1 MKNFLLLLPIIFLW
15 TCKSQPQTPTSP
27 LLQLSENHK
36 VIFLDSLEAGEAI
49 TKDEKENFFSL
60 ITPLDMSIQMKKNF
74 ETATPRNE
82 IMDEYKSFLKKD
94 VLDFSKEEMEYVN
107 DILKEAFKMSNKV
120 STSIFPKE
128 IKLIKTHANHYG
140 QGTYYTRENCI
151 IIPKDELEL
160 RNKEGFL
167 ETMFHEISHIYT
179 RYHPEKQ
186 KALYKL
192 IGFSNIGNMS
202 NLLIKEELK
211 SRILLNPD
219 GVNFAYHIE
228 LNEKG
233 GRPYSAIPIIKSNET
248 KYLESKNDFF
258 NYIDFSLYKISIQ
271 HGVQVQTD
279 AAGNTT
285 IEMDNVPDF
294 FEKITTNTG
303 YIIHPDEI
311 IADNF
316 MYIMMREKKNGLQR
330 SFSEDGVELLKNIKK
345 ILVNES
351 IN

>member
-1 MKNFLLLLPIIFLW
+1 MKNFLLLLPIIFLF
-15 TCKSQPQTPTSP
+15 TCKSQPQSTP

-36 VIFLDSLEAGEAI
+36 VIFLDSLDAGIAI

-60 ITPLDMSIQMKKNF
+60 VTPLDMSIQMKKNF
-74 ETATPRNE
+74 EATTPRNKIVE
-82 IMDEYKSFLKKD
+82 EYKLFLKKD
-94 VLDFSKEEMEYVN
+94 VLDFTKEEMEYVN
-107 DILKEAFKMSNKV
+107 EIFKEAYEMSNKV
-120 STSIFPKE
+120 SASIFPKE

-140 QGTYYTRENCI
+140 QGAYYTRENCI
-151 IIPKDELEL
+151 IIPKDELKL
-160 RNKEGFL
+160 KNKEGFL

-179 RYHPEKQ
+179 RYHPQKQ
-186 KALYKL
+186 KALYQL

-211 SRILLNPD
+211 NRILLNPD

-228 LNEKG
+228 LNEKS

-248 KYLESKNDFF
+248 KYLDSKNDFF
-258 NYIDFSLYKISIQ
+258 EYIDFSLYKVSIQ
-271 HGVQVQTD
+271 HGVQVKTD
-279 AAGNTT
+279 AAGNST
-285 IEMDNVPDF
+285 INMDNVPDF

-316 MYIMMREKKNGLQR
+316 MYIMMREKKNGLLR
-330 SFSEDGVELLKNIKK
+330 KFSDDGLELLKNIKK

-351 IN
+351 MN

>member
-1 MKNFLLLLPIIFLW
+1 MKKFLLLLPIIFLYA
-15 TCKSQPQTPTSP
+15 CKSQPHITP
-27 LLQLSENHK
+27 LLQLSKNHK
-36 VIFLDSLEAGEAI
+36 VIFLDSLKAGNAI
-49 TKDEKENFFSL
+49 IKDEMENFFSL
-60 ITPLDMSIQMKKNF
+60 ITPLDISIQIKKNF
-74 ETATPRNE
+74 EVETSRNE
-82 IMDEYKSFLKKD
+82 IIKEYKSFLKKD
-94 VLDFSKEEMEYVN
+94 VLNFSKEEMEYVN
-107 DILKEAFKMSNKV
+107 GVFKEAYEMCNKV

-140 QGTYYTRENCI
+140 HGAYYTRENCI
-151 IIPKDELEL
+151 IIPKDELDL

-179 RYHPEKQ
+179 RFHPEKQ
-186 KALYKL
+186 RALYKL

-219 GVNFAYHIE
+219 GINFAYHIE
-228 LNEKG
+228 LKEKS

-248 KYLESKNDFF
+248 RYIESKNDFF

-271 HGVQVQTD
+271 HGVQVKTD
-279 AAGNTT
+279 AEGNST
-285 IEMDNVPDF
+285 INMDNVPNF
-294 FEKITTNTG
+294 FEKITSNTD

-316 MYIMMREKKNGLQR
+316 MYLMMREKKNGLIR
-330 SFSEDGVELLKNIKK
+330 SFSKDGTELLRNIKNIL
-345 ILVNES
+345 IDES
-351 IN
+351 MN

>member
-1 MKNFLLLLPIIFLW
+1 MKNFLLLLLCFFLW
-15 TCKSQPQTPTSP
+15 TCKSQPQ
-27 LLQLSENHK
+27 LSSFLELSKNHK

-60 ITPLDMSIQMKKNF
+60 VNPLDMGIQMKKNF
-74 ETATPRNE
+74 ETETPRNE
-82 IMDEYKSFLKKD
+82 IVNEYKAFLKTD
-94 VLDFSKEEMEYVN
+94 VLDFSKEEMDYVN
-107 DILKEAFKMSNKV
+107 EIFKEAYEMSNKV

-128 IKLIKTHANHYG
+128 IKLIKSHANHYG
-140 QGTYYTRENCI
+140 QGAYYTRENCI
-151 IIPKDELEL
+151 IIPKDELDL

-179 RYHPEKQ
+179 RYHPVKQ

-228 LNEKG
+228 LKEMN
-233 GRPYSAIPIIKSNET
+233 GRPYSAIPIIKSKES
-248 KYLESKNDFF
+248 KYVYTKNDFF
-258 NYIDFSLYKISIQ
+258 EYIDFSLYKIDIQ
-271 HGVQVQTD
+271 HAVRVKTD
-279 AAGNTT
+279 IAGNTT
-285 IEMDNVPDF
+285 IDMNNVPDF
-294 FEKITTNTG
+294 FEKITTNTA

-316 MYIMMREKKNGLQR
+316 MYIMMAEKKNGLLR
-330 SFSEDGVELLKNIKK
+330 GFSDDGEELLENIKK
-345 ILVNES
+345 VLIDES

>member
-15 TCKSQPQTPTSP
+15 TCKSQPQTTP
-27 LLQLSENHK
+27 LLHLSENHK

-49 TKDEKENFFSL
+49 TKDDKENFFSL
-60 ITPLDMSIQMKKNF
+60 VTPLDISIQMKKNF

-82 IMDEYKSFLKKD
+82 IVNEYKSFLKKD

-107 DILKEAFKMSNKV
+107 EVFKEAYEMSNKV
-120 STSIFPKE
+120 SFAIFPKE

-140 QGTYYTRENCI
+140 QGAYYTRENCI

-202 NLLIKEELK
+202 NL
-211 SRILLNPD
+211 
-219 GVNFAYHIE
+219 
-228 LNEKG
+228 
-233 GRPYSAIPIIKSNET
+233 
-248 KYLESKNDFF
+248 
-258 NYIDFSLYKISIQ
+258 
-271 HGVQVQTD
+271 
-279 AAGNTT
+279 
-285 IEMDNVPDF
+285 
-294 FEKITTNTG
+294 
-303 YIIHPDEI
+303 
-311 IADNF
+311 
-316 MYIMMREKKNGLQR
+316 
-330 SFSEDGVELLKNIKK
+330 IKK
-345 ILVNES
+345 
-351 IN
+351 

>member
-1 MKNFLLLLPIIFLW
+1 MKNFLLFLPFIFLC
-15 TCKSQPQTPTSP
+15 TCKSQPQSTP

-36 VIFLDSLEAGEAI
+36 VIFLDSIEAGQAI

-74 ETATPRNE
+74 EAATPRNE

-94 VLDFSKEEMEYVN
+94 VLDFSKEEMEFVN
-107 DILKEAFKMSNKV
+107 DILKEAFEMSNKV
-120 STSIFPKE
+120 STAIFPKE

-140 QGTYYTRENCI
+140 QGAYYTRENCI

-160 RNKEGFL
+160 KNREGFL

-179 RYHPEKQ
+179 RYHPKKQ
-186 KALYKL
+186 KALYQL
-192 IGFSNIGNMS
+192 IGFSNIGKMS

-219 GVNFAYHIE
+219 GVNFAHHIE
-228 LNEKG
+228 LNEQS
-233 GRPYSAIPIIKSNET
+233 GRSYSAIPIIKSNET
-248 KYLESKNDFF
+248 KYIDSKNDFF
-258 NYIDFSLYKISIQ
+258 DYIDFSLYKINIQ
-271 HGVQVQTD
+271 HAVQVQTD
-279 AAGNTT
+279 ATGKST
-285 IEMDNVPDF
+285 IDMDNIPIF

-316 MYIMMREKKNGLQR
+316 MYIMMREKKNGLLR
-330 SFSEDGVELLKNIKK
+330 TFSDDGVELLKNIKK

-351 IN
+351 MN

>member
-1 MKNFLLLLPIIFLW
+1 MKNFLLLLSCILLW
-15 TCKSQPQTPTSP
+15 TCKSQPQISP

-60 ITPLDMSIQMKKNF
+60 ITPLDIGIQMKKNF
-74 ETATPRNE
+74 EAETPRNE
-82 IMDEYKSFLKKD
+82 IINEYKAFLKTD
-94 VLDFSKEEMEYVN
+94 VLDFSKEEMEFVN
-107 DILKEAFKMSNKV
+107 DVFHEAYQMANKV
-120 STSIFPKE
+120 STTIFPKE

-140 QGTYYTRENCI
+140 QGAYYTRENCI
-151 IIPKDELEL
+151 IIPKDELDL
-160 RNKEGFL
+160 KNKEEFL
-167 ETMFHEISHIYT
+167 KTMFHEVSHIYT
-179 RYHPEKQ
+179 RYHPIKQ
-186 KALYKL
+186 KALYQL

-228 LNEKG
+228 LNERS
-233 GRPYSAIPIIKSNET
+233 GRPYSAIPIIKANEP
-248 KYLESKNDFF
+248 KYINSKNNFF
-258 NYIDFSLYKISIQ
+258 DYIDFSLYKIEIQ
-271 HGVQVQTD
+271 HGVQVNTD
-279 AAGNTT
+279 AKGNAT

-294 FEKITTNTG
+294 FEKITTNTD

-316 MYIMMREKKNGLQR
+316 MHIMMREKKNGLLQ
-330 SFSEDGVELLKNIKK
+330 SFSVDGIELLKNIKN
-345 ILVNES
+345 ILADDSRN
-351 IN
+351 

>member
-1 MKNFLLLLPIIFLW
+1 MKNFLLLLPLIFLF
-15 TCKSQPQTPTSP
+15 TCKSQPQPTP

-36 VIFLDSLEAGEAI
+36 VIFLDSLAAGAAI
-49 TKDEKENFFSL
+49 TKDEKENFFYL
-60 ITPLDMSIQMKKNF
+60 VTPLDMSIQMKKNF
-74 ETATPRNE
+74 DASTPRKE
-82 IMDEYKSFLKKD
+82 IVEGYKSFLKTD
-94 VLDFSKEEMEYVN
+94 VLDFTKDEMEYVN
-107 DILKEAFKMSNKV
+107 EIFKEAYEMSNKV
-120 STSIFPKE
+120 SPTIFPKE

-140 QGTYYTRENCI
+140 QGAYYTRENCI
-151 IIPKDELEL
+151 IIPKDELDL

-179 RYHPEKQ
+179 RYRPKKQ

-202 NLLIKEELK
+202 NLLIKDELK

-228 LNEKG
+228 LNEKS

-248 KYLESKNDFF
+248 QYIDSKNDFF
-258 NYIDFSLYKISIQ
+258 EYIDFSLYKINIQ
-271 HGVQVQTD
+271 HAVKVQTD
-279 AAGNTT
+279 ATGNTT
-285 IEMDNVPDF
+285 INMDNVPDF

-316 MYIMMREKKNGLQR
+316 MYIMMREKKNGLLR
-330 SFSEDGVELLKNIKK
+330 SFSDDGLELLKNIKK
-345 ILVNES
+345 ILVSES
-351 IN
+351 MN

>member
-1 MKNFLLLLPIIFLW
+1 
-15 TCKSQPQTPTSP
+15 
-27 LLQLSENHK
+27 
-36 VIFLDSLEAGEAI
+36 
-49 TKDEKENFFSL
+49 
-60 ITPLDMSIQMKKNF
+60 
-74 ETATPRNE
+74 
-82 IMDEYKSFLKKD
+82 
-94 VLDFSKEEMEYVN
+94 
-107 DILKEAFKMSNKV
+107 
-120 STSIFPKE
+120 
-128 IKLIKTHANHYG
+128 
-140 QGTYYTRENCI
+140 
-151 IIPKDELEL
+151 
-160 RNKEGFL
+160 
-167 ETMFHEISHIYT
+167 
-179 RYHPEKQ
+179 
-186 KALYKL
+186 
-192 IGFSNIGNMS
+192 MS

-248 KYLESKNDFF
+248 KYLESKNNFF

-351 IN
+351 MN

>member
-1 MKNFLLLLPIIFLW
+1 MKNFLLFLSLFFLW
-15 TCKSQPQTPTSP
+15 TCKSQPQTTP

-36 VIFLDSLEAGEAI
+36 VIFLDSLEAGAAI

-60 ITPLDMSIQMKKNF
+60 VTPLDMSIQMKKNF
-74 ETATPRNE
+74 EAATPRNE
-82 IMDEYKSFLKKD
+82 IVNEYKSFLKTD

-107 DILKEAFKMSNKV
+107 EIFKEAYEMSNKV

-140 QGTYYTRENCI
+140 QGAYYTRENCI
-151 IIPKDELEL
+151 IIPKDELDL
-160 RNKEGFL
+160 RNKEGFM

-179 RYHPEKQ
+179 RYHPKKQ
-186 KALYKL
+186 IALYQL

-202 NLLIKEELK
+202 NLLIKDELK

-228 LNEKG
+228 LNEKS
-233 GRPYSAIPIIKSNET
+233 GRPYYAIPIIKSNET
-248 KYLESKNDFF
+248 KYIDSKNDFF
-258 NYIDFSLYKISIQ
+258 EYIDFSLYKIGVQ
-271 HGVQVQTD
+271 HGVQVKTD
-279 AAGNTT
+279 AAGNST
-285 IEMDNVPDF
+285 IDMDNVPDF

-316 MYIMMREKKNGLQR
+316 MYIMMREKKNGLIR
-330 SFSEDGVELLKNIKK
+330 SFSDDGVELLKNIKK
-345 ILVNES
+345 ILVDDS
-351 IN
+351 LY

>member
-1 MKNFLLLLPIIFLW
+1 MKNFLLLLSIFFLW
-15 TCKSQPQTPTSP
+15 TCKSQPQTTP

-36 VIFLDSLEAGEAI
+36 VIFLDSLEAGQAI

-60 ITPLDMSIQMKKNF
+60 VTPLDMSIQMKKNF
-74 ETATPRNE
+74 EAATPRNE
-82 IMDEYKSFLKKD
+82 IIKEYKSFLKKD

-107 DILKEAFKMSNKV
+107 EIFKEAYEMSNKV

-140 QGTYYTRENCI
+140 QGAYYTRENCI

-160 RNKEGFL
+160 KNKEGFL

-179 RYHPEKQ
+179 RYHPKKQ
-186 KALYKL
+186 KALYQL

-202 NLLIKEELK
+202 NLLIKDELK

-228 LNEKG
+228 LNEQS

-248 KYLESKNDFF
+248 KYIDSKNDFF
-258 NYIDFSLYKISIQ
+258 EYIDFSLYKISIQ
-271 HGVQVQTD
+271 HAVQVQTN

-285 IEMDNVPDF
+285 INMDNVPDF

-316 MYIMMREKKNGLQR
+316 MYIMMREKKNGLLR
-330 SFSEDGVELLKNIKK
+330 SFSDDGLELLKNIKK

-351 IN
+351 MN